1 MAKQSA
7 IELKNITKVFGKVV
21 ANKNVNLTAYRT
33 DAASAAVPA
42 TDTVKIVDAHT
53 RTVDSPDR
61 STVWLA
67 QTPQIFSANLY
78 RAAAY
83 TAREAGFTGT
93 DDCSLAE
100 RIKYNTVQLVDCGRE
115 NMKITTPEDVFFA
128 EAFLAL
134 RKKREENEN
143 AQ

>member
-1 MAKQSA
+1 MSFQKFFAHPM
-7 IELKNITKVFGKVV
+7 LG
-21 ANKNVNLTAYRT
+21 AYL
-33 DAASAAVPA
+33 
-42 TDTVKIVDAHT
+42 HT
-53 RTVDSPDR
+53 
-61 STVWLA
+61 
-67 QTPQIFSANLY
+67 
-78 RAAAY
+78 Y